1 MTFILRI
8 LLITGSVL
16 AAVSVL
22 RRVRRAKLQIEDA
35 VFWVCFSL
43 ALIIIAVFPN
53 IIYFLSE
60 ISGTQSPANVLY
72 LIIIAV
78 LIIKIFSMSLQIS
91 LLNSKLT
98 KLVQNE
104 ALKEACKEEKDNK
117 GNPKS

>member
-1 MTFILRI
+1 M
-8 LLITGSVL
+8 
-16 AAVSVL
+16 
-22 RRVRRAKLQIEDA
+22 
-35 VFWVCFSL
+35 
-43 ALIIIAVFPN
+43 
-53 IIYFLSE
+53 
-60 ISGTQSPANVLY
+60 LY